1 MANFQFWS
9 FKTKIVDF
17 LLTNA
22 KPQKSTLLVKIWS
35 DEPHIQNL
43 PLIHLPIYKKIFVL
57 GSKSKIF
64 INKVEI

>member
-1 MANFQFWS
+1 M
-9 FKTKIVDF
+9 DF

-43 PLIHLPIYKKIFVL
+43 PLIHLPIYKKLFVMR
-57 GSKSKIF
+57 SKSKIF
-64 INKVEI
+64 INKLDFGIANP